1 MAARKTTRK
10 DSALLI
16 VEDDPGLQKQLRWS
30 FEDYG
35 VAVAGDRDSALAQL
49 TKKRPQVVLLDLGLP
64 PDPDGPSA
72 GLALLQA
79 ILQTA
84 PATKVIMM
92 SGQTDRD
99 YALKAIALGAYDFY
113 QSRSRSTRS
122 S

>member
-1 MAARKTTRK
+1 MAARKTAKK
-10 DSALLI
+10 DGALLI

-30 FEDYG
+30 FEDYE
-35 VAVAGDRDSALAQL
+35 VAVAGDQDSALAQL
-49 TKKRPQVVLLDLGLP
+49 AKTRPQVVLLDLGLP

-92 SGQTDRD
+92 SGQTDR
-99 YALKAIALGAYDFY
+99 A
-113 QSRSRSTRS
+113 
-122 S
+122 